1 MDDIFDENSKNKM
14 SKSRL
19 YTIIGGM
26 IGVSIASVA
35 TYFIRG
41 EFPIE
46 VMAGAVFASFL
57 LLLFEFFKSGRRNGN
72 LPETDERVSKNLF
85 NFLSNLSHI
94 TIAVLVIGLTIVSL
108 FNIEAIPIFHLWL
121 FFSIY
126 ILVGAIGGAIVKS
139 K

>member
-14 SKSRL
+14 RKSRL
-19 YTIIGGM
+19 YAIIGGM
-26 IGVSIASVA
+26 IGVSIASMA
-35 TYFIRG
+35 MYFISG

-57 LLLFEFFKSGRRNGN
+57 LLLFEYFKSGRRNDN

-94 TIAVLVIGLTIVSL
+94 TLAVLVIGLAIISL

-121 FFSIY
+121 FFFIY
-126 ILVGAIGGAIVKS
+126 ILVGAIGGAMVKN